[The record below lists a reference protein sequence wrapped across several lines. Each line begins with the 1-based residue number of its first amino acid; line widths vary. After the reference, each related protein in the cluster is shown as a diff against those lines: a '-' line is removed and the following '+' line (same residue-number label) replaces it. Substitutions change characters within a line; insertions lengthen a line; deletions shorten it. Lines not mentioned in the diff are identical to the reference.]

1 MTEQQSGRSKPAE
14 LRAILVKQDVRSIRG
29 SLGQFLLGLG
39 WCFLAV
45 FILATVIALLLNTL
59 FGNSG
64 LGWRGWFALFF
75 VAMAALLG
83 WLYIRQ
89 RARGAADAVSDN
101 TPAVSRFE
109 AMLSP
114 DVGKRIPRM
123 IWGPPAVLTGLRGLL
138 GDRTRREE
146 AVFDRAVVLVFDLAK
161 EPGSVGV
168 KAVVHFPE
176 DMSIFGAAVD
186 WLEANDWIG
195 RSTDG
200 SALFISTLGQQRLVE
215 RSLKG

>member
-14 LRAILVKQDVRSIRG
+14 LRAVLVKLDVRSIRG

-89 RARGAADAVSDN
+89 RGRGAADAVADEG
-101 TPAVSRFE
+101 PAMSRFE

-114 DVGKRIPRM
+114 DVGKRIPRLV
-123 IWGPPAVLTGLRGLL
+123 WGPPAVLSGLRGLL
-138 GDRTRREE
+138 GARTRREE

-161 EPGSVGV
+161 EPGSVRV
-168 KAVVHFPE
+168 KAVVHSPE

-200 SALFISTLGQQRLVE
+200 SAVFISTLGQQRLVE
-215 RSLKG
+215 RNLKS

>member
-1 MTEQQSGRSKPAE
+1 MTEQQAGRSKPAE
-14 LRAILVKQDVRSIRG
+14 LRAILVRQDVRSIRG
-29 SLGQFLLGLG
+29 SLGRFLLGLG

-45 FILATVIALLLNTL
+45 FMLATVIALLLNTL
-59 FGNSG
+59 FGSSG

-75 VAMAALLG
+75 VGMAALLA

-89 RARGAADAVSDN
+89 RTRGAADPVG
-101 TPAVSRFE
+101 TEEPAVNRFE
-109 AMLSP
+109 ALLSP

-123 IWGPPAVLTGLRGLL
+123 VWGPPALLTGLRGLL
-138 GDRTRREE
+138 GMRTRSEE
-146 AVFDRAVVLVFDLAK
+146 AVFDRAAVLVFDLAK

-168 KAVVHFPE
+168 KAVVHSPE

-195 RSTDG
+195 QSTDG
-200 SALFISTLGQQRLVE
+200 SSVFISTLGQQRLVE
-215 RSLKG
+215 RNLKA

>member
-29 SLGQFLLGLG
+29 SLGRFLLGLG

-59 FGNSG
+59 FGSSG
-64 LGWRGWFALFF
+64 LGWRGWFAVFF
-75 VAMAALLG
+75 VGMAALLG

-89 RARGAADAVSDN
+89 RARGAVVAASPDSA
-101 TPAVSRFE
+101 PIRGFE
-109 AMLSP
+109 AFLSP
-114 DVGKRIPRM
+114 DVGKRIPR
-123 IWGPPAVLTGLRGLL
+123 IVWGPPALLTGLRGLL
-138 GDRTRREE
+138 GMRTRREE

-161 EPGSVGV
+161 EPGSIGV
-168 KAVVHFPE
+168 KAVVHSPE
-176 DMSIFGAAVD
+176 DMNIFGAAVD

-195 RSTDG
+195 QSTDG
-200 SALFISTLGQQRLVE
+200 SSVFISTLGQQRLVE
-215 RSLKG
+215 RNLKG

>member
-14 LRAILVKQDVRSIRG
+14 LRAILIKQDVRSIRG
-29 SLGQFLLGLG
+29 SLGRFLLGLG

-59 FGNSG
+59 FGSSG
-64 LGWRGWFALFF
+64 LGWRGWFGLFF
-75 VAMAALLG
+75 IGMAALLA

-89 RARGAADAVSDN
+89 RARGATDAAAEAR
-101 TPAVSRFE
+101 PALSRFE

-114 DVGKRIPRM
+114 DVGKRIPRLV
-123 IWGPPAVLTGLRGLL
+123 WGPPALLTGLRGLL
-138 GDRTRREE
+138 GKRTRPEQ

-168 KAVVHFPE
+168 KAVVHSPE

-195 RSTDG
+195 QSSDG
-200 SALFISTLGQQRLVE
+200 SSVFISTLGQQRLVE
-215 RSLKG
+215 RNLKF